1 MNNWEILAGILAF
14 AVVTAV
20 LYVWGLKRSVTQ
32 AGDLERILLN
42 KAAGNV
48 VHYLKSHERITLED
62 MARLCRDVK
71 AGQFW
76 SRRRIA
82 VENAGEFAPRLAQY
96 MVEQLLIERL
106 PNGSYCRRK

>member
-1 MNNWEILAGILAF
+1 MIGGIAAF

-32 AGDLERILLN
+32 AADLERILLN

-62 MARLCRDVK
+62 MARLCRGVK

-76 SRRRIA
+76 SRHRIE
-82 VENAGEFAPRLAQY
+82 VENAEEFAPRLAQY
-96 MVEQLLIERL
+96 MKEQLLIEQL
-106 PNGSYCRRK
+106 PNGSYCRIK